1 MQKLI
6 ISFLSYLL
14 LTSVHAEPLSLP
26 KFIDKYCSDCHADG
40 ADKGGL
46 DFDKLKYDLKDA
58 ASFAKWEQIYDRVLS
73 GEMPPPKKK
82 KQPTKEDLQS
92 FDNALSPNLLK
103 AHTVAKGTVLRRLNR
118 QEYEN
123 TLNDMF
129 GTNLM
134 ISEML
139 PEDGRSHEFDNVGE
153 ALGMSMGQLQRYID
167 ITEDVINAAVETRP
181 EPPEINERIVN
192 YNHKGYAKH
201 IGKKFKK
208 LEGDTIVRF
217 SGHVWPDGILQ
228 STNMKQD
235 GFFEVEI
242 TGYGYQSE
250 KPMIF
255 SASAKGYA
263 AGSPKPHFGYFSFA
277 PNKMSTVKFTGYLH
291 DGIMLKFEPYGINY
305 KGPWLK
311 PKEKF
316 NPNTY
321 KGPGFAVKEV
331 KVRGPIRK
339 EFPSRGH
346 KLLFDGIDREPIKP
360 KYAKDL
366 KNPKYKYKF
375 KINSKDPNSD
385 ASVVLNRL
393 AQKAFRTNN
402 PDIKPYLELFKTEV
416 KNGEDFESALKT
428 AVTAVLCSPDFLFMK
443 EEPGELNDFALATR
457 MSYFLNRSMPDD
469 KLFELA
475 RAGKLKSAESRK
487 SELKRLMA
495 KPEFDR
501 FIEDFTDAWLN
512 LRDMDFTEPDKTLF
526 PEYAAYLR
534 YSMPKETQL
543 FFKEMIKSNLSVSN
557 IIKSDFVIINDRL
570 AELYKIDG
578 VVGPEFRKVKI
589 PKDSV
594 RGGLISQASVH
605 KVSAN
610 GTNTSP
616 VVRGIWILERI
627 LGISPPPPPPG
638 ISGVEPDIRGA
649 QTLREILDKHRES
662 PSCNSCHTKIDPLGF
677 AMESFSPI
685 GVYRENFRTK
695 KGKGK
700 KITPRTHGSWASYY
714 EELPVDATGQFADGR
729 KFATFN
735 EFRNHLVEDKEQIA
749 KTITKKLLTFATG
762 RDMGFSDRIEIE
774 RIVKATAKNDYRLGD
789 IFIEVINSKIFL
801 NK

>member
-1 MQKLI
+1 MKQFNFILI
-6 ISFLSYLL
+6 SILFS
-14 LTSVHAEPLSLP
+14 LTVAGQSISLP
-26 KFIDKYCSDCHADG
+26 KFVDKYCSDCHADG
-40 ADKGGL
+40 MDKGGF
-46 DFDKLKYDLKDA
+46 DFDKLKYDLKDP
-58 ASFAKWEQIYDRVLS
+58 ASYAKWEQVYDRVLS
-73 GEMPPPKKK
+73 GEMPPKKKK
-82 KQPTKEDLQS
+82 KQPTKEDLQA
-92 FDNALSPNLLK
+92 FDSVLAPKLLS
-103 AHTVAKGTVLRRLNR
+103 AHKYVKGTVLRRLNR

-129 GTNLM
+129 GTNLR
-134 ISEML
+134 IREML

-167 ITEDVINAAVETRP
+167 ITEDVLNTAIETRP
-181 EPPEINERIVN
+181 EPPMINEKIVN
-192 YNHKGYAKH
+192 YNNKGYAKH

-208 LEGDTIVRF
+208 LDGDTIVRF
-217 SGHVWPDGILQ
+217 HGNYWPDGILQ

-242 TGYGYQSE
+242 TGYGYQATE
-250 KPMIF
+250 PMIF
-255 SASAKGYA
+255 SAAAKGYA
-263 AGSPKPHFGYFSFA
+263 AGSPKPHFGYFSFP
-277 PNKMSTVKFTGYLH
+277 PNKETTVKFLAYLN

-316 NPNTY
+316 SPKTY

-346 KLLFDGIDREPIKP
+346 KLLFEGIDRQPVKP
-360 KYAKDL
+360 RSSKEL

-375 KINSKDPNSD
+375 TINSTDPHSD

-393 AQKAFRTNN
+393 AQKAFRRSN
-402 PDIKPYLELFKTEV
+402 PDIKPYLELFKAEV
-416 KNGEDFESALKT
+416 KNGETFENALKT
-428 AVTAVLCSPDFLFMK
+428 ATTSILCSPDFLFMK
-443 EEPGELNDFALATR
+443 EKPGKLDDFAIASR
-457 MSYFLNRSMPDD
+457 MSYFLTRTLPDD

-475 RAGKLKSAESRK
+475 RAGKLSDPKVRK
-487 SELKRLMA
+487 SELLRLMK

-501 FIEDFTDAWLN
+501 FITDFTDAWLN

-526 PEYAAYLR
+526 PEYASYLR

-543 FFKEMIKSNLSVSN
+543 FFKELIHSNLSVSN
-557 IIKSDFVIINDRL
+557 VIKSDFVMINDRL
-570 AELYKIDG
+570 ADLYKIDG
-578 VVGPEFRKVKI
+578 IVGPEFRKVQI

-594 RGGLISQASVH
+594 RGGILSQASVH

-616 VVRGIWILERI
+616 VVRGIWVLERI
-627 LGISPPPPPPG
+627 MGTTPPPPPPG
-638 ISGVEPDIRGA
+638 VPGVEPDIRGA
-649 QTLREILDKHRES
+649 ETLREILDKHRES

-677 AMESFSPI
+677 ALESFSPI
-685 GVYRENFRTK
+685 GVFREKFRAK

-700 KITPRTHGSWASYY
+700 RITPRVHGSWASYY
-714 EELPVDATGQFADGR
+714 EELPVDATGQFSDGR
-729 KFATFN
+729 NFTSFN
-735 EFRNHLVEDKEQIA
+735 EFRNHLVKDKVQIA
-749 KTITKKLLTFATG
+749 KTLAKKLLTFATG
-762 RDMGFSDRIEIE
+762 RDMGFSDRLEIE
-774 RIVKATAKNDYRLGD
+774 RIVKATAKNDYRLRD
-789 IFIEVINSKIFL
+789 IFEEIMNSKIFL